1 MKVNELNTDG
11 NQNILEKDILEII
24 RNYNKL
30 MKEGI
35 TGPDCTDPNIC
46 HGDCCSIFIDVPK
59 ILAEEIIR
67 QGLGKEKD
75 FIRGDVFSFQ
85 IRIDDNTG
93 KCAFFDKKLN
103 GCKLHSTDL
112 KPPQCWI
119 YPTNFDNFENKNIK
133 CKRADGWGIISP
145 EKVIKAEA
153 LLQVYSNWSQT
164 EFVIELKKIKH
175 RLKFKFN
182 EKTLKERLQEIK
194 PCEFAGFKDS
204 WNYFETLQAEGFSLQ
219 MEKYCEKFNP
229 RCPLLPDNYF
239 DCNNICEVVANNI
252 MKFFNSVLDSYLEK
266 FGSNNGDYPLI
277 KISDFF

>member
-1 MKVNELNTDG
+1 MKVDELYRG
-11 NQNILEKDILEII
+11 ENQDILKVDVLEII

-30 MKEGI
+30 MEEGI
-35 TGPDCTDPNIC
+35 TGPNCTDPSIC
-46 HGDCCSIFIDVPK
+46 HADCCSIFIDIPK
-59 ILAEEIIR
+59 ILAKEIIS
-67 QGLGKEKD
+67 QGLGTEKD

-85 IRIDDNTG
+85 IRIDDKTG

-133 CKRADGWGIISP
+133 CKRADGWRIISP
-145 EKVIKAEA
+145 EKVIKAES
-153 LLQVYSNWSQT
+153 LLQVYSNWSQA

-182 EKTLKERLQEIK
+182 EKSLKERLQELK
-194 PCEFAGFKDS
+194 PYEFAGFKDS
-204 WNYFETLQAEGFSLQ
+204 WNYFKILRAEGFSLQ
-219 MEKYCEKFNP
+219 MKKYCKNFNP
-229 RCPLLPDNYF
+229 RCPLLPNNYF

-252 MKFFNSVLDSYLEK
+252 IIFFRSILDLYLEK
-266 FGSNNGDYPLI
+266 FNPNNGDYPLI